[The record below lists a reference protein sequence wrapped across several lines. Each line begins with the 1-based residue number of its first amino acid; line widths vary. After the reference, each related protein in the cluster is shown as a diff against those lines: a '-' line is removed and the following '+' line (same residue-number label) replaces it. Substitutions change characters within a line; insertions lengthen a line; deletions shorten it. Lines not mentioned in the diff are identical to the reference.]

1 MQVTVPMTP
10 ARQPLLSPPSMTSE
24 VREEQVGCRN
34 KWKICQ
40 LSKAAIALIVIHAVV
55 GASYSSFLNASM
67 WLGYSIGNVIMT
79 VIGVYSLV
87 AIITLLSPL
96 NGFLADVRYGR
107 YRIVHIGLSVMS
119 VAFLILSINALLTMI
134 IGVMVWR
141 NYNIALYVILLLLT
155 TLSFLLFFI
164 GHAGYQANLIP
175 FGLDQLL
182 EAPSAS
188 LALFIHWIIWADS
201 LGMLIIQVLFGGLMC
216 KYRSEY
222 FIYLSCS
229 LILIL
234 TACFL
239 LIVICLRRHCFFSEL
254 VHHNPYKMVIMVLN
268 SARKHSHLA
277 LIASI
282 QNSLSLC

>member
-1 MQVTVPMTP
+1 
-10 ARQPLLSPPSMTSE
+10 
-24 VREEQVGCRN
+24 
-34 KWKICQ
+34 
-40 LSKAAIALIVIHAVV
+40 
-55 GASYSSFLNASM
+55 
-67 WLGYSIGNVIMT
+67 
-79 VIGVYSLV
+79 
-87 AIITLLSPL
+87 
-96 NGFLADVRYGR
+96 
-107 YRIVHIGLSVMS
+107 MS

-134 IGVMVWR
+134 IGAMVWKI
-141 NYNIALYVILLLLT
+141 YNIALYAILLLLT

-164 GHAGYQANLIP
+164 AHAGYQANLIP

-216 KYRSEY
+216 KFRSEY
-222 FIYLSCS
+222 STYLGCS

-268 SARKHSHLA
+268 FARKHSHLA

-282 QNSLSLC
+282 QNSLSLCWYLNKSQYIILYYNNNYIAAIARIQRAWTSMSDAPYLSKSIRKVQN